1 MEEVGISTACD
12 VELGLF
18 FIPFEPV
25 DLDRLPLPEC
35 DGLFVVSWHSK
46 VGSMSAV
53 SAERLGEVL
62 VLRLDTGKV
71 NVLSEGAL
79 RELRAHVEDAASS
92 PDIRT
97 LILLGREGAFCAG
110 LDLAVLVA
118 GGRPAQ
124 QLLVEMGELLVELYG
139 SRLQVLAG
147 CTGHAVAAGAMLLL
161 VSDLRIGAEGEF
173 RIGFSEVGRGL
184 ALPLLPV
191 TLARDR
197 ISPRFLQ
204 MVTMTG
210 RLLGPREAVEAGFL
224 DRTVPADAV
233 YDTALEEARALAKL
247 SADAYAET
255 LNNVRG
261 PTLRKLELLLEAE
274 RRRLS
279 SIP

>member
-1 MEEVGISTACD
+1 
-12 VELGLF
+12 
-18 FIPFEPV
+18 
-25 DLDRLPLPEC
+25 
-35 DGLFVVSWHSK
+35 
-46 VGSMSAV
+46 MSAV

-62 VLRLDTGKV
+62 VLRLDTGRV

-79 RELRAHVEDAASS
+79 RELRAHVGDAASS

-274 RRRLS
+274 RRRLY